1 MVTAAQIK
9 TIAGNRGAKH
19 AVALANAVDKYE
31 PHVQAQVLAQVMH
44 ETGGLVYDK
53 EIWGPTKAQQG
64 YEGRKDLGNTQ
75 KGDGSKFRGYGLIQ
89 VTGRANTTAFYK
101 WCVKG
106 GMNPPAF
113 VDEPQQMAEDPWA
126 AWTVVW
132 YWEVKGLTKYAD
144 VGDIEMIT
152 RKVNGGLN
160 GYDDRLRFYDRAA
173 LVLLGYGVNDIRKF
187 QQNTKGLTADGVSGP
202 RTRAALHT
210 ALLRKTQG
218 AVDRQ
223 DTAAA
228 PVVETVTQTEAVA
241 VTPPSADAPWW
252 KSKETI
258 VPLIAG
264 GGGTTVAGALGS
276 AGNMPTANLIV
287 IVVTFLAVLAAA
299 GIVLYVMKKKD
310 AKIVEAKVAAL
321 QGTRVNVS

>member
-9 TIAGNRGAKH
+9 TIAGNRNAKH
-19 AVALANAVDKYE
+19 TAALANAVDKYE

-44 ETGGLVYDK
+44 ETGGLNFDR

-101 WCVKG
+101 WCVKNG
-106 GMNPPAF
+106 LNPPDF
-113 VDEPQQMAEDPWA
+113 VDDPSQMANDPWA

-152 RKVNGGLN
+152 RRVNGGLN

-187 QQNTKGLTADGVSGP
+187 QQDIKGLTADGVSGP
-202 RTRAALHT
+202 RTRSALHT
-210 ALLRKTQG
+210 ALMRKTQG

-228 PVVETVTQTEAVA
+228 PVVETITNTEAVA
-241 VTPPSADAPWW
+241 VTAPSADAPWW

>member
-1 MVTAAQIK
+1 MVTAAQVRQIS
-9 TIAGNRGAKH
+9 GNAKAKH
-19 AVALANAVDKYE
+19 VEALALVVDKYE
-31 PHVQAQVLAQVMH
+31 PHEQAQVLAQVMH
-44 ETGGLVYDK
+44 ETGGLAFDR
-53 EIWGPTKAQQG
+53 EIWGPTEAQKG

-89 VTGRANTTAFYK
+89 VTGRSNTAAFLK
-101 WCVKG
+101 WCKSQG
-106 GMNPPAF
+106 LNPPDFLA
-113 VDEPQQMAEDPWA
+113 DPSKMALDPWA

-132 YWEVKGLTKYAD
+132 YWESRNLSKYAA

-173 LVLLGYGVNDIRKF
+173 LVLLGYKVTELQKF
-187 QQNTKGLTADGVSGP
+187 QKTRGLDTNSGSGP

-218 AVDRQ
+218 AVDRKE
-223 DTAAA
+223 TAAA

-252 KSKETI
+252 KSRETI
-258 VPLIAG
+258 VPLISG
-264 GGGTTVAGALGS
+264 GGLATATGAMDS
-276 AGNMPTANLIV
+276 VGNIPTMNLIV
-287 IVVTFLAVLAAA
+287 LIVAVFAIA
-299 GIVLYVMKKKD
+299 GVVLYILKKKD
-310 AKIVEAKVAAL
+310 NKIVQA
-321 QGTRVNVS
+321 QVSAIQTSNSNAG